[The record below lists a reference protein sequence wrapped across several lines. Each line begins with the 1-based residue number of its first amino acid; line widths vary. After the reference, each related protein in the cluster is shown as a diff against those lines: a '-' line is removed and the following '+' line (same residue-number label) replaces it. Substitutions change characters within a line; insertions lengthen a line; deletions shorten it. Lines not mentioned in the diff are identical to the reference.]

1 MDEEVEERN
10 VWEVENDSF
19 NLEKSESKT
28 KRKHEAEM

>member
-1 MDEEVEERN
+1 MEERN

-19 NLEKSESKT
+19 NLEKSESKR